1 MGTETPLRSVVLKI
15 LSFSYVKLNNPLM
28 GTEML
33 KRGEKYERDL
43 HTGVKLNNPLVGTEI
58 KGGES
63 IMGGTF
69 GRPR

>member
-1 MGTETPLRSVVLKI
+1 MGTETSITTEYPAIHCI
-15 LSFSYVKLNNPLM
+15 LVKLNNPLI

>member
-1 MGTETPLRSVVLKI
+1 MGAETYRHRLKFRRNI
-15 LSFSYVKLNNPLM
+15 YVVKLNNPLM